1 MHLEHTPYGPYERW
15 VKRPLDAVL
24 SLIALILL
32 SPVLLIT
39 AILVRTRLGSPVI
52 FTQERP
58 GRDGKVFRLCKF
70 RSMSNARD
78 RDGNL
83 LPDEQRITRFGRALR
98 ASSLDELPELWNILK
113 GDMALI
119 GPRPLLVK
127 YLPYYTKEEM
137 RRHSVRPGL
146 TGNAQVNGRNEITW
160 ERKFALDLEYVDHIT
175 FREDWRIVKQ
185 TLHTVFSHEGTALNA
200 IEDFDV
206 YRKKQWEAQ
215 GVSGNPGD
223 GSGKL

>member
-1 MHLEHTPYGPYERW
+1 MKLPHMPYGPYERF
-15 VKRPLDAVL
+15 VKRPLDFLL
-24 SLIALILL
+24 SLLALVILSPILL
-32 SPVLLIT
+32 VT
-39 AILVRTRLGSPVI
+39 AVLVRTKLGSPVI

-58 GRDGKVFRLCKF
+58 GRDGKIFKLCKF

-78 RDGNL
+78 KDGNL
-83 LPDEQRITRFGRALR
+83 LPDEQRITKFGKALR
-98 ASSLDELPELWNILK
+98 ASSLDELPELVNILK

-127 YLPYYTKEEM
+127 YLPDYTEEEM

-175 FREDWRIVKQ
+175 FRGDCHIIGETFRK
-185 TLHTVFSHEGTALNA
+185 VFSHEGTALNA

-206 YRKKQWEAQ
+206 YRKKQWEAA
-215 GVSGNPGD
+215 GISGNADHGA
-223 GSGKL
+223 GKS